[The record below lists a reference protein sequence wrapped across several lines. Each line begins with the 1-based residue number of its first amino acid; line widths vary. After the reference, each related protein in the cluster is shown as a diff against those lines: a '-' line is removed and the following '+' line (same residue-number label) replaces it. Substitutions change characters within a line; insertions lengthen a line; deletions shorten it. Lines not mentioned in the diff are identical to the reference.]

1 MKRLISH
8 RCWPLVAAW
17 LCLAAPASAIR
28 IGDVCRVKGQEEN
41 TLQGL
46 GLVVGLNGTGD
57 GSGFGPKVQALANAL
72 QRMGSPLGAGGFREL
87 SNTKNAALVLVTAT
101 VPATGARQGDTLK
114 CVVTSIGDA
123 KSLKGG
129 HLVSTPLQGPFVSAE
144 VGQTKIFGFAQGS
157 VQLDDERQVNRGTVV
172 QGARL
177 EADLLNPYVVNG
189 QFTLVLR
196 QSHAS
201 FSMASQIAY
210 IISNAG
216 GDAIR
221 DADAPR
227 ERVVTAGQSGI
238 ARAIDPLNVLVTI
251 PESERED
258 PVYFIQRM
266 LDEPLDGADVVAR
279 VTVNRDKGTIVIGE
293 RVEVGPAVIN
303 HGNMVIEAG
312 ANVPVGEF
320 VPVDSAARSPAR
332 LQALVTTLQAIRLS
346 TTDIIDIIETLDKN
360 GSLHGTLVIE

>member
-1 MKRLISH
+1 MSRAILIRS
-8 RCWPLVAAW
+8 WLAAVAW
-17 LCLAAPASAIR
+17 LWLTGPVWAIR
-28 IGDVCRVKGQEEN
+28 IGDICRVKGQEEN

-57 GSGFGPKVQALANAL
+57 GADFGPKIQALANAL
-72 QRMGSPLGAGGFREL
+72 HRMGSPLGAGGFREL
-87 SNTKNAALVLVTAT
+87 RNTKNAALVLVTAT
-101 VPATGARQGDTLK
+101 VPSTGARQGDTLK

-129 HLVSTPLQGPFVSAE
+129 YLVSTPLQGPFVAAE
-144 VGQTKIFGFAQGS
+144 VGQTKVYGFAQGT
-157 VQLDDERQVNRGTVV
+157 VQLDDERQVNRGSIV

-201 FSMASQIAY
+201 FSMASQVAY
-210 IISNAG
+210 IINSAG
-216 GDAIR
+216 GDTIR

-227 ERVVTAGQSGI
+227 ERIVTAGQSGI
-238 ARAIDPLNVLVTI
+238 ARAVDQLNVLVTI
-251 PESERED
+251 PDSERQD

-266 LDEPLDGADVVAR
+266 LDEPLDGADLEAR

-312 ANVPVGEF
+312 ANVPTGEF
-320 VPVDSAARSPAR
+320 IPVDSAARSPAR